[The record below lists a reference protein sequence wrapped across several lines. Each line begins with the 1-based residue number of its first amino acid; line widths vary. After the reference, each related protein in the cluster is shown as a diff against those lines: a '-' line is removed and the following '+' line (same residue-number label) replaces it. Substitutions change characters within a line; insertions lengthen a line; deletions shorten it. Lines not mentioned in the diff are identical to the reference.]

1 MLETVKKNGG
11 KAELHIFEGEGHGWR
26 QAKTIRKALERE
38 LEWYQ
43 GVFNG
48 TIQDAYSTSL
58 QPTLH
63 STPP

>member
-1 MLETVKKNGG
+1 MQGDEDTVVPVDQATGMLETVKKNGG

-48 TIQDAYSTSL
+48 TI
-58 QPTLH
+58 
-63 STPP
+63 

>member
-1 MLETVKKNGG
+1 MDQATGMLETVKKNGG

-48 TIQDAYSTSL
+48 TI
-58 QPTLH
+58 
-63 STPP
+63 